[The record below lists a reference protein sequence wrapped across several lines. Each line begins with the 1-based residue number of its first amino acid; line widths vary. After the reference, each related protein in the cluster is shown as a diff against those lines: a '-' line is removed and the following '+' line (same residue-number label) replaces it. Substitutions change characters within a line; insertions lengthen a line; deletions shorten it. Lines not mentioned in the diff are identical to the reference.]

1 MGIQGFTRLWVFA
14 TILALTVTVFGAYVR
29 LSHAGLSCPD
39 WPGCYG
45 QIGVPQS
52 AAEVERANK
61 SFPQRPVDAPR
72 AWKEMVHRYLAGALG
87 LLIVGL
93 AVIAWRRRHQ
103 PGQVLLLPMLLVLLV
118 IGQGALGMLTV
129 TLLLKPIVVTAHLL
143 GGLTTVA
150 LLWWMA
156 LRHGGLF
163 SGYARPLRN
172 NDGPAF
178 RPWVLVGIVVL
189 YMQLFLGGWVS
200 TNYAALACVDF
211 PLCQGKLIPE
221 LDLRNALTPW
231 HGLGINFE
239 GGILATDARVT
250 IHFLHRLGALVVF
263 LYIGGLA
270 WLMMGRF
277 RDRRLKTTGI
287 ILFSVLVVQIALG
300 VANVLLSLPLP
311 VAVSHNGVAAI
322 LLLTLIST
330 YHVTRPAPIVI

>member
-14 TILALTVTVFGAYVR
+14 TLLALTVTVFGAYVR

-45 QIGVPQS
+45 QIGVPQG
-52 AAEVERANK
+52 AADVAQANK
-61 SFPQRPVDAPR
+61 AFPQRPVDAPR

-87 LLIVGL
+87 LLIIGL

-103 PGQVLLLPMLLVLLV
+103 PGQVVFLPMMLVLLV
-118 IGQGALGMLTV
+118 IIQAALGMLTV

-143 GGLTTVA
+143 GGLTTVV

-163 SGYARPLRN
+163 TGYARPLRN
-172 NDGPAF
+172 DDGVTF
-178 RPWVLVGIVVL
+178 RPWVIVGIVVL
-189 YMQLFLGGWVS
+189 YVQLFLGGWVS

-211 PLCQGKLIPE
+211 PLCQGKVIPN
-221 LDLRNALTPW
+221 LDLRDAFTPW

-263 LYIGGLA
+263 LYLGGLA
-270 WLMMGRF
+270 WSMTRRH
-277 RDRRLKTTGI
+277 RDRRLRSIGVVLI
-287 ILFSVLVVQIALG
+287 SVLVLQIALG
-300 VANVLLSLPLP
+300 IANVMLSLPLP
-311 VAVSHNGVAAI
+311 VAVGHNGVAAI
-322 LLLTLIST
+322 LLLTMALT
-330 YHVTRPAPIVI
+330 YHVTRPAPVVI